1 MVKIHLVPVAIIAP
15 QCVIAMIGDRLSL
28 FPDRIKRQDP
38 GSAAYSCHEACGGA
52 IVQAR
57 SSENVCSNDV
67 FLDDYKTCLECA
79 GADNTDIW
87 KYYSGTL
94 SGIAESCG
102 LPTTP
107 EGNESSGAESTT
119 STGPTSTAVESKSSS
134 SSIGITAAP
143 TQSTTPTESSTTSE
157 TSSPAANGTAT
168 VSYAD
173 ICIQH
178 SLL

>member
-1 MVKIHLVPVAIIAP
+1 MTGCRYFLIVLNVKTPARPHT
-15 QCVIAMIGDRLSL
+15 
-28 FPDRIKRQDP
+28 
-38 GSAAYSCHEACGGA
+38 AATKPAVNTPNNSSRGNSVLTLCRVSIGGA